1 VYVPLSAPYDVTL
14 KNESSGVKVKVKVKR
29 AKSVRRSYRI
39 IGFCFLAPAIATY
52 LLFMAYPLSQT
63 FVLSLTNWSGFGAA
77 QNIGFANYAT
87 LAGDAT
93 FWASLKNTL
102 YFAFFSSLFSVT
114 IGLLMAWLNLY
125 LRRMEGQVFRTV
137 LFSPSII
144 APTITGLL
152 FMFIFTEEIGLLNNI
167 LRALH
172 LNELTTAWLSNLKT
186 VKPVIVIATVWRQ
199 FGLCLVLCFA
209 GLQGIPNSMI
219 ESARLEG
226 AGDFRIFSR
235 ILVPLI
241 KPQIELSAM
250 FTMLGGL
257 RIYDSVVALTGGG
270 PARQTVVLPMWIVE
284 NAFTYSKYGYASALC
299 VAFVIVVLIFII
311 LLRFLFRGETYE
323 Y

>member
-1 VYVPLSAPYDVTL
+1 
-14 KNESSGVKVKVKVKR
+14 VKVRPKK
-29 AKSVRRSYRI
+29 AKSVRRRYTI
-39 IGFCFLAPAIATY
+39 IGLCFLAPAIVAY
-52 LLFMAYPLSQT
+52 LLFMAYPLYRT
-63 FVLSLTNWSGFGAA
+63 FVFSLTKWSGFGAA
-77 QNIGFANYAT
+77 RNIGFANFIT

-102 YFAFFSSLFSVT
+102 YFAFFSSVFSVA
-114 IGLLMAWLNLY
+114 IGLVMAWLNLY
-125 LRRMEGQVFRTV
+125 MRRMEGQVFRTI

-167 LRALH
+167 LRVLH
-172 LNELTTAWLSNLKT
+172 LSQLTTAWLSNLKT

-199 FGLCLVLCFA
+199 FGLCIVLCYA
-209 GLQGIPNSMI
+209 GLQGIPKSMI
-219 ESARLEG
+219 ESAWLDG

-241 KPQIELSAM
+241 KPQIELSTM

-284 NAFTYSKYGYASALC
+284 NAFTYSKYGYASSLC
-299 VAFVIVVLIFII
+299 VAFVIVVLIFIVA
-311 LLRFLFRGETYE
+311 LRFLFRGETYE